1 MFFTTFSLPLPYSS
15 LSLSLIPLTPS
26 PSFLSLPLIHSHLFF
41 LMYGYIVLALALSYV
56 FSLSERLS
64 RSTSHLIPSDSLFS
78 HSFLLIPIFS
88 FLSSHFLRVIT
99 DGADGEVKA
108 RESWREEQYK
118 KRQEEV
124 EASKVTTL
132 HCVWILFSVSGFYSV
147 CLDSFQCVWILFTVS
162 GFRVSICPI
171 LGVVHLSGRIHS
183 H

>member
-1 MFFTTFSLPLPYSS
+1 MFF
-15 LSLSLIPLTPS
+15 LSRNVCPGPRLTLFHLILCFLILSF
-26 PSFLSLPLIHSHLFF
+26 SFLS
-41 LMYGYIVLALALSYV
+41 
-56 FSLSERLS
+56 
-64 RSTSHLIPSDSLFS
+64 S
-78 HSFLLIPIFS
+78 HSYLLILIFS
-88 FLSSHFLRVIT
+88 FFSSHFLRVIT

-162 GFRVSICPI
+162 GFLMLIYPI